1 MKHRSRRIVELG
13 RSRAE
18 WTVRGT
24 FAAVSLLAGCATAT
38 WSFADLASRQNPKL
52 ANLLSPWDGRITA
65 RRAGQLFEAAPSP
78 DSQSPAA
85 RLAQTALR
93 QDPTAVAAINV
104 LGFQAQL
111 QGNLEKARRLFAYS
125 QLLSR
130 RDLATQ
136 LWAVEDA
143 VSRGNVAS
151 ALRHYDTALR
161 TSKSAS
167 ALLFP
172 VLSSAMTDAA
182 IRGSLI
188 ATLARRPA
196 WADDFIAYL
205 VNNSASAQAT
215 ARLFAG
221 LRSAQV
227 PISAE
232 ADAAAIK
239 GLIDSNAIDDAW
251 RYYATARKGVDR
263 RRSRDARFDANLSTP
278 SPFDWKVGRD
288 PNLAASFQRN
298 QKGGIFAFATTPG
311 AGGVLLQQVQLL
323 PPGDY
328 RLDGHSSFL
337 EQPAPTLPYWV
348 LNCQDGRELGRVVVP
363 NSRESNGNFSGR
375 LRVPAGCPVQTLYLI
390 ARPSDAA
397 AGVVGQIDHVLL
409 SPTDSAITSKDR
421 STMTNPPEKTR

>member
-1 MKHRSRRIVELG
+1 MKRRSRRIFESG
-13 RSRAE
+13 RSRVE

-24 FAAVSLLAGCATAT
+24 LAAVALLAGCATAS
-38 WSFADLASRQNPKL
+38 WSFADAVSRQNPKL
-52 ANLLSPWDGRITA
+52 ANILSPWDGRITA
-65 RRAGQLFEAAPSP
+65 WHASELFKAAPSP
-78 DSQSPAA
+78 DPQSPAA

-104 LGFQAQL
+104 LGLQAQL
-111 QGNLEKARRLFAYS
+111 QGNVDKARRLFAYS
-125 QLLSR
+125 QFLSR

-172 VLSSAMTDAA
+172 VLSSAMTDPA

-188 ATLARRPA
+188 ATLAKKPA
-196 WADDFIAYL
+196 WTGNFIAYL
-205 VNNSASAQAT
+205 VDNNTNAEAT
-215 ARLFAG
+215 AHLFAG

-232 ADAAAIK
+232 ADAAVVK

-251 RYYATARKGVDR
+251 RYYATARKGADR
-263 RRSRDARFDANLSTP
+263 RRSRDAGFDANLSTP
-278 SPFDWKVGRD
+278 SLFDWTAGRD
-288 PNLAASFQRN
+288 PTLAASLQRSE
-298 QKGGIFAFATTPG
+298 KGGIFAFATTPG
-311 AGGVLLQQVQLL
+311 AGGVLLQQTQLL

-337 EQPAPTLPYWV
+337 EQPEQTSPYWV
-348 LNCQDGRELGRVVVP
+348 LSCQDGRELGKVVVT
-363 NSRESNGNFSGR
+363 NSRESNGHFSGR
-375 LRVPAGCPVQTLYLI
+375 LRVPAECPVQTLYLI
-390 ARPSDAA
+390 ARPSEAA

-409 SPTDSAITSKDR
+409 SPTDGAIASKGW